1 MKWKTSVNA
10 ATNARRV
17 LPKLVEG
24 YFDAGRKAA
33 GGKRGSKALHRFR
46 ISTKRFRYALE
57 LFEPVYGASLKRRLK
72 TLHTLQDALGK
83 ISDCQTILD
92 MLEGDKAIEAKLER
106 AMKRKSKEF
115 RLQWRKFDSNGQLKH
130 WKNYLARGT
139 ARKSTPANK

>member
-1 MKWKTSVNA
+1 MKWKTSANA
-10 ATNARRV
+10 ASNARRM
-17 LPKLVEG
+17 LPRLVEG

-33 GGKRGSKALHRFR
+33 SGKRGSKALHRFR

-72 TLHTLQDALGK
+72 TLQTLQDALGK

-106 AMKRKSKEF
+106 TMKRKSKEF
-115 RLQWRKFDSNGQLKH
+115 RHQWRKFDSNGQLKH
-130 WKNYLARGT
+130 WKSYLARGT
-139 ARKSTPANK
+139 VRKSTPASK